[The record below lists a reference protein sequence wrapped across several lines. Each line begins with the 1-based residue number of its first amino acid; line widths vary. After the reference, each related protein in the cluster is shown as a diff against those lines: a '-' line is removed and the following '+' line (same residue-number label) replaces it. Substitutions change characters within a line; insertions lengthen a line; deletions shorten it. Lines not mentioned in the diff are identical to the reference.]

1 MVGDLFFL
9 AEMERFSRLRPKS
22 RLRRLASDTP
32 ACGQPSRTAL
42 RAARALTLPLPP
54 NKKPRP
60 TGRGFVWR
68 RWRDSNSRR
77 AFDPYTISNRA
88 RSTNYATSPRVC
100 SRRPYQLVSLPIIM
114 HANGKVKHV
123 FACFSS
129 RFLNRVRTERERGM
143 SHDLTKRAQRD
154 IVLALPR
161 GQTPGGAADPRGTG
175 RKTLEKGLEHPAR
188 RVAGAAA
195 VRLRRRARRT
205 GPERA
210 GGGPSGHGRDRR
222 PRS

>member
-1 MVGDLFFL
+1 M

-22 RLRRLASDTP
+22 RLRRLAFDTP

-88 RSTNYATSPRVC
+88 RSTNYATSPRVAYYNAAFRQSQAIFLRAAALCFC
-100 SRRPYQLVSLPIIM
+100 SALYRKNAVFFADSFPPAADNNDCMMAKSQKAFRRAALLRSKTALLFCHRFIAMSIGRM
-114 HANGKVKHV
+114 MEKS
-123 FACFSS
+123 FAAKPVVWQRNQSKPRLIS
-129 RFLNRVRTERERGM
+129 P
-143 SHDLTKRAQRD
+143 SDDHDKSAWKKAQRRNG
-154 IVLALPR
+154 I
-161 GQTPGGAADPRGTG
+161 
-175 RKTLEKGLEHPAR
+175 
-188 RVAGAAA
+188 
-195 VRLRRRARRT
+195 
-205 GPERA
+205 
-210 GGGPSGHGRDRR
+210 
-222 PRS
+222 

>member
-1 MVGDLFFL
+1 MRTICPGEGCREHPKKQNCRCGNDSVAAAFLWSDSEKALKSRTFGQNEKVGNFYQNYLPFM

-77 AFDPYTISNRA
+77 AFDPTISNRA

-114 HANGKVKHV
+114 HKMGKVKHD
-123 FACFSS
+123 FI
-129 RFLNRVRTERERGM
+129 RFPL
-143 SHDLTKRAQRD
+143 L
-154 IVLALPR
+154 LA
-161 GQTPGGAADPRGTG
+161 DSF
-175 RKTLEKGLEHPAR
+175 HP
-188 RVAGAAA
+188 
-195 VRLRRRARRT
+195 
-205 GPERA
+205 
-210 GGGPSGHGRDRR
+210 SCKQ
-222 PRS
+222 

>member
-1 MVGDLFFL
+1 MKLLYQTSSEMAERFL
-9 AEMERFSRLRPKS
+9 PASGYIIVQNKASGNICHNYLPFVAEMERFSRLRPKS

-100 SRRPYQLVSLPIIM
+100 SRRPYQLVSSPIIM
-114 HANGKVKHV
+114 HKMGKVKHD
-123 FACFSS
+123 FI
-129 RFLNRVRTERERGM
+129 RFPL
-143 SHDLTKRAQRD
+143 L
-154 IVLALPR
+154 LADSFR
-161 GQTPGGAADPRGTG
+161 
-175 RKTLEKGLEHPAR
+175 
-188 RVAGAAA
+188 
-195 VRLRRRARRT
+195 
-205 GPERA
+205 
-210 GGGPSGHGRDRR
+210 PSCKQ
-222 PRS
+222 

>member
-1 MVGDLFFL
+1 
-9 AEMERFSRLRPKS
+9 MERFSRLRPKS
-22 RLRRLASDTP
+22 RLRRLAFDTP

-100 SRRPYQLVSLPIIM
+100 SRKSYQLVSLPIIM
-114 HANGKVKHV
+114 QPSGKVKQYFCAPRRCASV
-123 FACFSS
+123 PLFTGKNVA
-129 RFLNRVRTERERGM
+129 FLAD
-143 SHDLTKRAQRD
+143 SF
-154 IVLALPR
+154 P
-161 GQTPGGAADPRGTG
+161 PAADNNDCMMA
-175 RKTLEKGLEHPAR
+175 KSQKAF
-188 RVAGAAA
+188 
-195 VRLRRRARRT
+195 RRAALLRSKTALLFCHRFIAMSI
-205 GPERA
+205 GRMMEKSFAAKPVVWQRNQSKPRLIS
-210 GGGPSGHGRDRR
+210 PSDDHDK
-222 PRS
+222 SA